1 MTTDNTTGFEAK
13 YRAEV
18 LRSDLSVVSRG
29 SANAVVETLL
39 ANRNDPQ
46 SADLLKQIQ
55 EAAAA
60 GDSDKI
66 EQLADQLKSVKT
78 AEAQRNGRLVEMAR
92 EYSLKDV
99 LRAFPAFKD
108 LVYELGLLVLETT
121 EEGMKQQKKSPRAAE
136 RGFRDTGPLY
146 VISHEGKH
154 IEVRK
159 NVGAAKSPGAEKEF
173 YDFMGLDVSAD
184 GKQVAPA
191 TFVNIKGE
199 TVPTQSKKNIINDL
213 LAGHKLWLDKGFRIR
228 EKQTKSE

>member
-13 YRAEV
+13 YKAEV

-46 SADLLKQIQ
+46 STDLLKQIQ

-60 GDSDKI
+60 GDTDKI
-66 EQLADQLKSVKT
+66 EQLADQLKTVK
-78 AEAQRNGRLVEMAR
+78 AVEAQRNSRLVELAR

-108 LVYELGLLVLETT
+108 LVYELGLLVLEKT
-121 EEGMKQQKKSPRAAE
+121 EEGIAQQKKPRATGE
-136 RGFRDTGPLY
+136 RPFRDTGPLY

-154 IEVRK
+154 IEARK

-184 GKQVAPA
+184 GKLVTPA
-191 TFVNIKGE
+191 SFVNIKGE
-199 TVPTQSKKNIINDL
+199 TVSTQSKKNIINDL
-213 LAGHKLWLDKGFRIR
+213 LAGHKLWLDKGFRIK
-228 EKQTKSE
+228 EKQVQSE

>member
-13 YRAEV
+13 YKAEV

-29 SANAVVETLL
+29 AANAVVETLL
-39 ANRNDPQ
+39 ATRNDPQ
-46 SADLLKQIQ
+46 SAELLKQIQ
-55 EAAAA
+55 AAAAA
-60 GDSDKI
+60 GDTDQI
-66 EQLADQLKSVKT
+66 EQLADQLKTVKT

-108 LVYELGLLVLETT
+108 LVYELGLLVLEAS
-121 EEGMKQQKKSPRAAE
+121 EKGLKQKKTPRPAGE
-136 RGFRDTGPLY
+136 RPFRDTGPLY
-146 VISHEGKH
+146 VISHDGKH

-184 GKQVAPA
+184 GKQVSPA
-191 TFVNIKGE
+191 SFVNIKGE

-213 LAGHKLWLDKGFRIR
+213 LAGHKFWLEKGFRIR
-228 EKQTKSE
+228 EKPVQSA